1 MEVLNPTYMASNK
14 NDKKRKILN
23 FILHFLMQR
32 DGVDKMFP
40 FAKQDINEW
49 GSKYEQ
55 KKYLT
60 TGSYKVCRQLTPT
73 SIKHPKVT
81 ALLLLVQMGHTK
93 HCSMYKYIYFGIFWR
108 LK

>member
-1 MEVLNPTYMASNK
+1 MT
-14 NDKKRKILN
+14 KREKFWI

-60 TGSYKVCRQLTPT
+60 TVSYKVCRQLP
-73 SIKHPKVT
+73 
-81 ALLLLVQMGHTK
+81 
-93 HCSMYKYIYFGIFWR
+93 R
-108 LK
+108 LSSTQK

>member
-49 GSKYEQ
+49 GS
-55 KKYLT
+55 
-60 TGSYKVCRQLTPT
+60 
-73 SIKHPKVT
+73 
-81 ALLLLVQMGHTK
+81 
-93 HCSMYKYIYFGIFWR
+93 
-108 LK
+108 